1 MRCVV
6 QFSVKVLGL
15 RKWRI
20 TVRRGQASFWL
31 SVQKVMLPRD
41 EQAQPV
47 APSQEPRHDTEQEH
61 ADTRNELP
69 RQEQA
74 KGKHEEVL
82 ETSS

>member
-1 MRCVV
+1 
-6 QFSVKVLGL
+6 
-15 RKWRI
+15 
-20 TVRRGQASFWL
+20 
-31 SVQKVMLPRD
+31 MLPRD
-41 EQAQPV
+41 EQVQLV
-47 APSQEPRHDTEQEH
+47 APSQEPRHDTQEH